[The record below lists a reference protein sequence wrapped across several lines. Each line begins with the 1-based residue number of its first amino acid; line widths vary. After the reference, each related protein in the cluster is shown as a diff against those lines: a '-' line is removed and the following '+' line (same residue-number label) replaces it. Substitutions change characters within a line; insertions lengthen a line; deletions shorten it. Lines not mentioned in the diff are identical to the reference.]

1 MLLCGMY
8 LPETVT
14 DGVAL
19 GAYLKESRSVCLR
32 VQEVGEHTTFTL
44 DYHRG

>member
-1 MLLCGMY
+1 VKCGMY

-19 GAYLKESRSVCLR
+19 GAYLKNSTTLR
-32 VQEVGEHTTFTL
+32 LCVQEVGEMTAFEKVYT
-44 DYHRG
+44 R